1 MSTLIDAVAK
11 AQVSDRLREA
21 EQRRATVVR
30 SRRQPGLLRRLRQRY
45 LSDEHK
51 GQLHSFHRARA

>member
-21 EQRRATVVR
+21 EQRRVGAV
-30 SRRQPGLLRRLRQRY
+30 SQPAAARDYCGGSG
-45 LSDEHK
+45 SDT
-51 GQLHSFHRARA
+51 

>member
-21 EQRRATVVR
+21 EHRRAHAVR
-30 SRRQPGLLRRLRQRY
+30 KPERQSLVRRLRQRY
-45 LSDEHK
+45 LTDERE
-51 GQLHSFHRARA
+51 GLLRTLHRARA